1 MSASPTP
8 AAPPAPPA
16 ATSRPTARPWGAYAI
31 LVLCFVIWSNSFAAV
46 RALVSDLVPAAERLG
61 PYEMVVVRFAPV
73 ALFCLGWF
81 ALLPGARRA
90 AREVLGWR
98 PGLVVALGLLAVWV
112 YNLAFAA
119 GMQRVSAGAGAVV
132 TAINPVLTFLLA
144 WRLGQE
150 RATAAK
156 FAGLALATAGVYVV
170 VVHGAGRAVEV
181 ADLRAGRC
189 SCCSRRRAGR
199 STRCSRSRWSAGRSP
214 LHLTFL
220 VLGLASLPTLPLA
233 AFDPALRAKLALWGV
248 ERWGA
253 ALFLSLA
260 CTVVGFWLWYEALR
274 RLTASTTAAF
284 VFLNPPLALF
294 FEWLWFG
301 RAPASGLLAGR
312 RLVLAGVY
320 LCLRPPRSPT
330 RRAGESAPPGA

>member
-1 MSASPTP
+1 MSARPDAGKSAPHRPWGANPTG
-8 AAPPAPPA
+8 
-16 ATSRPTARPWGAYAI
+16 RPWGAYAI

-46 RALVSDLVPAAERLG
+46 RALVSELVPPAERLG
-61 PYEMVVVRFAPV
+61 PYELVLVRFFPV

-90 AREVLGWR
+90 AREMLGWR
-98 PGLVVALGLLAVWV
+98 PGLVVLLGLLAVWV
-112 YNLAFAA
+112 YNLAFGA

-132 TAINPVLTFLLA
+132 TAMNPVLTFLLA

-181 ADLRAGRC
+181 ADLRAGALLLLAPA
-189 SCCSRRRAGR
+189 SWALYTVLSKPIVGR
-199 STRCSRSRWSAGRSP
+199 GSP

-220 VLGLASLPTLPLA
+220 VVGLASLPTLPLVA
-233 AFDPALRAKLALWGV
+233 LDPTLRAKLALWGW
-248 ERWGA
+248 ERWGW
-253 ALFLSLA
+253 ALFLALG
-260 CTVVGFWLWYEALR
+260 CTVIGFWLWYEALQH
-274 RLTASTTAAF
+274 LTASTTAAF

-301 RAPASGLLAGR
+301 RQPASGLLAGGL
-312 RLVLAGVY
+312 LVLVGVY
-320 LCLRPPRSPT
+320 LCLKPPGRPT
-330 RRAGESAPPGA
+330 RRAGESAPPAP

>member
-1 MSASPTP
+1 LRASSDAGGPLL
-8 AAPPAPPA
+8 APPAPAPHPA
-16 ATSRPTARPWGAYAI
+16 VRPWGAYAI
-31 LVLCFVIWSNSFAAV
+31 LVLCFLIWSNSFAAV
-46 RALVSDLVPAAERLG
+46 RALVSELVPANERLG
-61 PYEMVVVRFAPV
+61 PYELVVVRFAPV
-73 ALFCLGWF
+73 ALFCLAWF

-119 GMQRVSAGAGAVV
+119 GMGRVSAGAGAVV

-181 ADLRAGRC
+181 ADLRAGALLLLAPA
-189 SCCSRRRAGR
+189 SWAVFTVLSKPLLG
-199 STRCSRSRWSAGRSP
+199 GRSP

-233 AFDPALRAKLALWGV
+233 AFDPALAAKLALWGV
-248 ERWGA
+248 GRWGA

-260 CTVVGFWLWYEALR
+260 CTVLGFWLWYEALR
-274 RLTASTTAAF
+274 HLTASRTAAF

-301 RAPASGLLAGR
+301 RAPASGLLAGGAVV
-312 RLVLAGVY
+312 LVGVY
-320 LCLRPPRSPT
+320 LCLRPSRRPT
-330 RRAGESAPPGA
+330 LGAGESAPPGA